1 MDPIARLERLPLG
14 RPHYRLLLLLGF
26 GWALDAMDV
35 GLISFTLPALSREFG
50 LSPVQA
56 GLLGSVGLL
65 GMLFGAL
72 LGGRLADRFGRKAVV
87 GYSLFLAG
95 LGSFLT
101 ALAPS
106 LPWIFVFRFLTGLGL
121 GAELPVAAS
130 LMGEFS
136 PKTHRGRMVVLLEAF
151 WAVGWLLAAL
161 MGYLLVPSLGW
172 RGAFLAGA
180 LPALYAAYL
189 RLSLPESPRWLVA
202 RGRVG
207 EAEALVAAWEKNLP
221 GPLPEPTPIPTP
233 PPKPLPYT
241 ALFRRPLLRRTVFL
255 ALAWFALNAGY
266 YGAFIWLPSLLVAQG
281 YTLVRSLE
289 YVLLIT
295 LAQVPGYLAAAF
307 LVERL
312 GRRPVLVGFLALSAL
327 FAFLLSQAGGPG
339 EVLLYGSLLSF
350 FNLGAWGAIYAYTP
364 ELFPTALRGSGAGL
378 VAAVGRV
385 GGILAPYATGVLLP
399 LLGPGGVLAL
409 HGGLLF
415 LAGAFAFGV
424 GEETRGKPLEEG

>member
-1 MDPIARLERLPLG
+1 MDALARLERLPLG
-14 RPHYRLLLLLGF
+14 RPHYRLLLLLGL

-95 LGSFLT
+95 LGSLLT

-106 LPWIFVFRFLTGLGL
+106 LSWVFLFRFLTGLGL

-136 PKTHRGRMVVLLEAF
+136 PKAHRGRMVVLLEAF

-189 RLSLPESPRWLVA
+189 RLSLPESPRWLLAQGQVA
-202 RGRVG
+202 
-207 EAEALVAAWEKNLP
+207 EAEALVAAWERAFP
-221 GPLPEPTPIPTP
+221 GPLPEPRPEPAP
-233 PPKPLPYT
+233 RPLPYG
-241 ALFRRPLLRRTVFL
+241 ALFRPPLLRRTLFL

-281 YTLVRSLE
+281 YTLVRSLA

-295 LAQVPGYLAAAF
+295 LAQVPGYLTAAF
-307 LVERL
+307 LVERW
-312 GRRPVLVGFLALSAL
+312 GRRPVLVGFLALSA
-327 FAFLLSQAGGPG
+327 FSAWLLSRAASPL
-339 EVLLYGSLLSF
+339 EVLLLGALLSF
-350 FNLGAWGAIYAYTP
+350 FNLGAWGAVYAYTP

-385 GGILAPYATGVLLP
+385 GGILAPYATGALLP

-409 HGGLLF
+409 HGGLLL
-415 LAGAFAFGV
+415 LAGVFAWGV
-424 GEETRGKPLEEG
+424 GVETRGKPLEEG

>member
-1 MDPIARLERLPLG
+1 MDVLSRLERLPLG
-14 RPHYRLLLLLGF
+14 RPHYRLLFLLGL

-56 GLLGSVGLL
+56 GLLGSAGLL
-65 GMLFGAL
+65 GMLLGAS
-72 LGGRLADRFGRKAVV
+72 LGGRLADRSGRKAVV

-95 LGSFLT
+95 FGSLLT
-101 ALAPS
+101 ALAPG
-106 LPWIFVFRFLTGLGL
+106 LGWVYLFRFLTGLGL

-136 PKTHRGRMVVLLEAF
+136 PRAHRGRMVVLLEAF

-161 MGYLLVPSLGW
+161 VGYLLVPGLGW
-172 RGAFLAGA
+172 RAAFLVGA

-189 RLSLPESPRWLVA
+189 RLSLPESPRWLLA
-202 RGRVG
+202 QGRLK
-207 EAEALVAAWEKNLP
+207 EAEDVVAAWEKAFP
-221 GPLPEPTPIPTP
+221 HPLPPASPVPSP
-233 PPKPLPYT
+233 RAYPYA
-241 ALFRRPLLRRTVFL
+241 ALFRPPLLRRTLFL
-255 ALAWFALNAGY
+255 SLAWFALNAGY

-312 GRRPVLVGFLALSAL
+312 GRRPVLVAFLAFSAL
-327 FAFLLSQAGGPG
+327 AACLLSRASSPG
-339 EVLLYGSLLSF
+339 EVLLFGSLLSF

-378 VAAVGRV
+378 VAAFGQE
-385 GGILAPYATGVLLP
+385 LPWNFSKTGCSSTTTSKMVPRSAGEGLRGPRPGCGPPWGL
-399 LLGPGGVLAL
+399 PGGS
-409 HGGLLF
+409 GSGS
-415 LAGAFAFGV
+415 G
-424 GEETRGKPLEEG
+424 

>member
-1 MDPIARLERLPLG
+1 MKI
-14 RPHYRLLLLLGF
+14 
-26 GWALDAMDV
+26 V
-35 GLISFTLPALSREFG
+35 
-50 LSPVQA
+50 
-56 GLLGSVGLL
+56 
-65 GMLFGAL
+65 
-72 LGGRLADRFGRKAVV
+72 ADRFGRKAVV

-95 LGSFLT
+95 LGSLLT

-106 LPWIFVFRFLTGLGL
+106 LSWVFLFRFLTGLGL

-136 PKTHRGRMVVLLEAF
+136 PKAHRGRMVVLLEAF

-161 MGYLLVPSLGW
+161 VGYLLVPSLGW
-172 RGAFLAGA
+172 RAAFLAGA

-202 RGRVG
+202 RGRAA
-207 EAEALVAAWEKNLP
+207 EAEALVASWERAFP
-221 GPLPEPTPIPTP
+221 GPLPEPRPEPAP
-233 PPKPLPYT
+233 RPLPYG
-241 ALFRRPLLRRTVFL
+241 ALFRPPLLRRTLFL

-295 LAQVPGYLAAAF
+295 LAQVPGYLVAAF
-307 LVERL
+307 LVERW
-312 GRRPVLVGFLALSAL
+312 GRRPVLVGFLGLSAL
-327 FAFLLSQAGGPG
+327 FAWLLSQAASPG
-339 EVLLYGSLLSF
+339 EVLLFGALLAF

-364 ELFPTALRGSGAGL
+364 ELFPTALRGSGAGF

-385 GGILAPYATGVLLP
+385 GGILAPYATGALLP
-399 LLGPGGVLAL
+399 LWGPGGVLAL
-409 HGGLLF
+409 HGGLLL
-415 LAGAFAFGV
+415 LAGVFAFAVGV
-424 GEETRGKPLEEG
+424 ETRGKPLEEA

>member
-1 MDPIARLERLPLG
+1 MLSRLERLPLG
-14 RPHYRLLLLLGF
+14 RPHYRLLFLLGL

-56 GLLGSVGLL
+56 GLLGSAGLL
-65 GMLFGAL
+65 GMLLGAA
-72 LGGRLADRFGRKAVV
+72 LGGRLADRLGRKAVV

-95 LGSFLT
+95 LGSLFT
-101 ALAPS
+101 AWAPG
-106 LPWIFVFRFLTGLGL
+106 LGWIYLFRFLTGVGL

-136 PKTHRGRMVVLLEAF
+136 PRVHRGRMVVLLEAF

-161 MGYLLVPSLGW
+161 VGYLLVPDLGW
-172 RGAFLAGA
+172 RAAFLVGA

-202 RGRVG
+202 QGRLK
-207 EAEALVAAWEKNLP
+207 EAEALVTAWERAFP
-221 GPLPEPTPIPTP
+221 HPLPLPSPVPA
-233 PPKPLPYT
+233 PKAYPYA
-241 ALFRRPLLRRTVFL
+241 ALFRPPLLRRTLFL
-255 ALAWFALNAGY
+255 SLAWFALNAGY

-289 YVLLIT
+289 YVLLMT
-295 LAQVPGYLAAAF
+295 LAQVPGYLTAAF

-327 FAFLLSQAGGPG
+327 SAYLLAQASSPG
-339 EVLLYGSLLSF
+339 ELLLFGSLLSF

-364 ELFPTALRGSGAGL
+364 ELSPTTLRGSGAGL
-378 VAAVGRV
+378 AAAVGRV
-385 GGILAPYATGVLLP
+385 GGILAPYATGALLP
-399 LLGPGGVLAL
+399 AWGPGGVLAL
-409 HGGLLF
+409 HGGLLL
-415 LAGAFAFGV
+415 LAGLFALGV
-424 GEETRGKPLEEG
+424 GVETRGRPLEET

>member
-1 MDPIARLERLPLG
+1 MDPLARLERLPLG
-14 RPHYRLLLLLGF
+14 RPHFRLLLLLGI

-35 GLISFTLPALSREFG
+35 GLIGFTLPALTREFG

-65 GMLFGAL
+65 GMLLGAA
-72 LGGRLADRFGRKAVV
+72 LGGRLADRLGRKAVI

-95 LGSFLT
+95 AGSLLT

-106 LPWIFVFRFLTGLGL
+106 LDWVFFFRFLTGLGL

-130 LMGEFS
+130 LMAEWS
-136 PKTHRGRMVVLLEAF
+136 PARHRGRMVVLLEAF

-161 MGYLLVPSLGW
+161 LAYLLVPLYGW
-172 RGAFLAGA
+172 RAAFLAGA

-189 RLSLPESPRWLVA
+189 RLGLPESPRWLFA
-202 RGRVG
+202 QGRK
-207 EAEALVAAWEKNLP
+207 EEALGLVEAWERAFP
-221 GPLPEPTPIPTP
+221 GPLPEPREAEAPR
-233 PPKPLPYT
+233 PLPYG
-241 ALFRRPLLRRTVFL
+241 ALFRAPYGRRTLFI
-255 ALAWFALNAGY
+255 ALAWLALNAGY

-295 LAQVPGYLAAAF
+295 LAQLPGYLLAAF
-307 LVERL
+307 LLERV
-312 GRRPVLVGFLALSAL
+312 GRRPVLVGFLGLSAL
-327 FAFLLSQAGGPG
+327 FAYLLGRAGSPG
-339 EVLLYGSLLSF
+339 EVLLFGSLLSF

-378 VAAVGRV
+378 AAALGRV
-385 GGILAPYATGVLLP
+385 GGILAPYLTGLLLSP
-399 LLGPGGVLAL
+399 LGPGGVLAL
-409 HGGLLF
+409 HGGLLL
-415 LAGAFAFGV
+415 LAGLFALLVGV
-424 GEETRGKPLEEG
+424 ETRGKALEAA

>member
-1 MDPIARLERLPLG
+1 MDVLARLERLPLG
-14 RPHYRLLLLLGF
+14 RPHYRLLLLLGL

-35 GLISFTLPALSREFG
+35 GLISFTLPALSQEFG

-56 GLLGSVGLL
+56 GLLGSAGLL

-72 LGGRLADRFGRKAVV
+72 LGGRLADRLGRKAVV

-95 LGSFLT
+95 IGSLLT

-106 LPWIFVFRFLTGLGL
+106 LSWVFLFRFLTGLGL

-136 PKTHRGRMVVLLEAF
+136 PKAHRGRMVVLLEAF

-172 RGAFLAGA
+172 RMAFLAGA

-189 RLSLPESPRWLVA
+189 RLSLPESPRWLLA
-202 RGRVG
+202 QGRVA
-207 EAEALVAAWEKNLP
+207 EAEALVAAWERAFP
-221 GPLPEPTPIPTP
+221 GHLPEPRPEPAP
-233 PPKPLPYT
+233 RPLPYG
-241 ALFRRPLLRRTVFL
+241 ALFRPPLLRRTLFL

-281 YTLVRSLE
+281 YTLVRSLA

-295 LAQVPGYLAAAF
+295 LAQVPGYLTAAF
-307 LVERL
+307 LVERW
-312 GRRPVLVGFLALSAL
+312 GRRPVLVGFMALSAL
-327 FAFLLSQAGGPG
+327 SAWLLSRAASPL
-339 EVLLYGSLLSF
+339 EVLLFGALLSF
-350 FNLGAWGAIYAYTP
+350 FNLGAWGAVYAYTP

-385 GGILAPYATGVLLP
+385 GGILAPYATGALLP

-409 HGGLLF
+409 HGGLLL
-415 LAGAFAFGV
+415 LAGVFAWGV
-424 GEETRGKPLEEG
+424 GVETRGKPLEEG

>member
-1 MDPIARLERLPLG
+1 MDPIARLDRLPLG
-14 RPHYRLLLLLGF
+14 RPHLRLLFLLGL

-35 GLISFTLPALSREFG
+35 GLIGFTLPALSREFSLG
-50 LSPVQA
+50 PKEA
-56 GLLGSVGLL
+56 GLLGSAGLL
-65 GMLFGAL
+65 GMLLGAAF
-72 LGGRLADRFGRKAVV
+72 GGRLADRLGRKAVV

-95 LGSFLT
+95 VGSLLT

-106 LPWIFVFRFLTGLGL
+106 LPWVFFFRFLTGLGL

-136 PKTHRGRMVVLLEAF
+136 PKAQRGRMVVLLEAF

-172 RGAFLAGA
+172 RAAFLAGA

-202 RGRVG
+202 RGRVE
-207 EAEALVAAWEKNLP
+207 EAEALVQAWEGAFRGPLP
-221 GPLPEPTPIPTP
+221 QPLPEPTPR
-233 PPKPLPYT
+233 PLPYA
-241 ALFRRPLLRRTVFL
+241 ALFRPPLLRRTLFL

-281 YTLVRSLE
+281 YGLVRSLE

-295 LAQVPGYLAAAF
+295 LAQVPGYLMAAF

-312 GRRPVLVGFLALSAL
+312 GRRPVLVGFLCLSAL
-327 FAFLLSQAGGPG
+327 FAYLLSRAGSPH

-378 VAAVGRV
+378 AAAVGRV
-385 GGILAPYATGVLLP
+385 GGILAPYATGAFLP
-399 LLGPGGVLAL
+399 LMGPGGVLAL
-409 HGGLLF
+409 HGGLLL
-415 LAGAFAFGV
+415 LAGLFAYGV
-424 GEETRGKPLEEG
+424 GVETRGRPLEDA